1 MQYGNGGGFMP
12 VTVAHRVNFYD
23 TDAMEVVHHANYIRW
38 FELGRVAYLRRLGIT
53 LGALMDAGYVFP
65 ITKVSAEFQAPGRF
79 DDELVIETTATAL
92 TKVKMAFSYHI
103 LNEQGTLLVR
113 GFSENVFTSRATGRI
128 ARLPKA
134 FYEPLTAAMTAEK
147 EGRDIGG

>member
-1 MQYGNGGGFMP
+1 MP

-103 LNEQGTLLVR
+103 LNEKGTLLVC

>member
-1 MQYGNGGGFMP
+1 MP

-53 LGALMDAGYVFP
+53 LSALMDAGYVFP
-65 ITKVSAEFQAPGRF
+65 ITKVSAEFQAPGHF

-92 TKVKMAFSYHI
+92 TKVKMAFDY
-103 LNEQGTLLVR
+103 EVRRTADDVLLVL
-113 GFSENVFTSRATGRI
+113 GHTQNVFTSRETGRI
-128 ARLPKA
+128 TKLPA
-134 FYEPLTAAMTAEK
+134 EFYEKLHAALSEDAPTGAENL
-147 EGRDIGG
+147 

>member
-1 MQYGNGGGFMP
+1 MP

-92 TKVKMAFSYHI
+92 TKVKIAFSYHI

>member
-1 MQYGNGGGFMP
+1 MP
-12 VTVAHRVNFYD
+12 VTVAYRVNFYD

-53 LGALMDAGYVFP
+53 LNALMDAGYVFP

-79 DDELVIETTATAL
+79 DDELAIETTATAL
-92 TKVKMAFSYHI
+92 TKVKMAFSYRI
-103 LNEQGTLLVR
+103 LNEKGTLLVR

-128 ARLPKA
+128 TRLPKV
-134 FYEPLTAAMTAEK
+134 FYEPLAAAMTAEK

>member
-1 MQYGNGGGFMP
+1 MP

>member
-1 MQYGNGGGFMP
+1 MP
-12 VTVAHRVNFYD
+12 IQVTHRVNFYD

-38 FELGRVAYLRRLGIT
+38 FEIGRVAYLRRIGIT